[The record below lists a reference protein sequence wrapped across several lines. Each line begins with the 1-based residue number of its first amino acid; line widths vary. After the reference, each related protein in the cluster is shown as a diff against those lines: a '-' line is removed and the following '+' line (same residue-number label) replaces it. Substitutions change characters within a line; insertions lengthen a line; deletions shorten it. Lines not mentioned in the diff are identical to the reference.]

1 MIVRDEAACLG
12 ECLQSLSPIVD
23 RIVVCD
29 TGSTDD
35 TASIAHSAGAEVIHR
50 KWNHD
55 FASARNEVL
64 DTIADAVFILSID
77 ADERVLCDDPDEF
90 RRSLEALPATV
101 DGLAIGV
108 DNVRGDLPVSRSR
121 AVRIFRPDRTRF
133 RGALHET
140 VKRLDGSDPTLLEV
154 PDFRLLHLG
163 YDPALPAFAE
173 KRLRN
178 VAIARRQH
186 SAATN
191 PKTALDLARSLA
203 AADQSPDEILSV
215 VQSATEAMEAGD
227 PYWVALLS
235 LRAEFELTLDHL
247 GAALA
252 TATQILAI
260 APSADVAGAVL
271 AHAAN
276 RLGRDSDIVA
286 AARAFDHESS
296 VGTVVPHNRAT
307 LDAFAAAATIRS
319 GETDAA
325 IEFALRAAANL
336 PTRRDAVR
344 LLAST
349 FDDIEATAAAVVLE
363 AVGGEETPQLLAEV
377 LGELEPADVPATNPA
392 SKTNEPETPTTGITL
407 ALDDFAPPVPYTDI
421 ADVLPPRRR
430 VLDVSGDESFADLLR
445 SHDHRL
451 TTADTPDDILSAGE
465 RDIDL
470 VVLPAVRLEDG
481 NVIDAVRWRLDPS
494 GAVVAWATSPIGAQT
509 EFPLREL
516 ANAGFM
522 TQLLMETVVLA
533 RPEWDASMFAET
545 AGIEAHQTL
554 YVVADDALPEELAM
568 ALRASVPND
577 VELVHVEGGLD
588 AAPGAGAGDDDLILH
603 LSSDL
608 IPEPGWIQAIWD
620 AARIDGTP
628 AGARVIDGEGRLI
641 HAGAHEG
648 CPVAGGESGPLP
660 HCSHRIVSTQNCL
673 PHLLHRSA
681 PGAVPRRSA
690 VES

>member
-35 TASIAHSAGAEVIHR
+35 TASITHSAGAEVIHR

-154 PDFRLLHLG
+154 PDF
-163 YDPALPAFAE
+163 PSAPP
-173 KRLRN
+173 RLRPGPSRLCRK
-178 VAIARRQH
+178 ALAECPRSPRRQH

-227 PYWVALLS
+227 PYWVELLS

-325 IEFALRAAANL
+325 IEFALRA
-336 PTRRDAVR
+336 
-344 LLAST
+344 
-349 FDDIEATAAAVVLE
+349 TAK
-363 AVGGEETPQLLAEV
+363 
-377 LGELEPADVPATNPA
+377 PANPA
-392 SKTNEPETPTTGITL
+392 RCRPPPGVDVRRHRGHRGRGRAGGGRRRGDPPASRRSSRRARTSRCTGHQPSFQDQRTRNANDRHHAGAGRFRSPGSIHRHRRRPSST
-407 ALDDFAPPVPYTDI
+407 APR
-421 ADVLPPRRR
+421 ARCERRR
-430 VLDVSGDESFADLLR
+430 VLRRPPPFTRPPPGD
-445 SHDHRL
+445 
-451 TTADTPDDILSAGE
+451 G
-465 RDIDL
+465 
-470 VVLPAVRLEDG
+470 
-481 NVIDAVRWRLDPS
+481 
-494 GAVVAWATSPIGAQT
+494 
-509 EFPLREL
+509 
-516 ANAGFM
+516 
-522 TQLLMETVVLA
+522 
-533 RPEWDASMFAET
+533 
-545 AGIEAHQTL
+545 
-554 YVVADDALPEELAM
+554 
-568 ALRASVPND
+568 
-577 VELVHVEGGLD
+577 
-588 AAPGAGAGDDDLILH
+588 
-603 LSSDL
+603 
-608 IPEPGWIQAIWD
+608 
-620 AARIDGTP
+620 
-628 AGARVIDGEGRLI
+628 
-641 HAGAHEG
+641 
-648 CPVAGGESGPLP
+648 
-660 HCSHRIVSTQNCL
+660 
-673 PHLLHRSA
+673 
-681 PGAVPRRSA
+681 
-690 VES
+690 